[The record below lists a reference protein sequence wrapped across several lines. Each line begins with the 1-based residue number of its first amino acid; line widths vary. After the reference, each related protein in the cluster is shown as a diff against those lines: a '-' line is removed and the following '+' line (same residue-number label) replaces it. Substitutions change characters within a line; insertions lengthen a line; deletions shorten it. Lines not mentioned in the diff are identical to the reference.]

1 MELLRAEERQ
11 LQLDTIAVNA
21 VSGHEWMPGL
31 RDFDEVLW
39 YQVALPQK
47 LL

>member
-31 RDFDEVLW
+31 RDFDEVL
-39 YQVALPQK
+39 
-47 LL
+47 